1 MVNGVVSKR
10 DDCYRAYMSG
20 MPYKEISKKY
30 DVSIN
35 TLKSWHRRDGW
46 KRPKR
51 GASLSPH
58 KGAPFGN
65 RNAKGNRGGHGPPE
79 RSHNALKHGLFSR
92 YLPDDLAE
100 ICDVLD
106 GTSALDILWGNIKLM
121 YARIIRAQKY
131 MNGRGKETRGDE
143 EASFLASQS
152 RAMSTLNRMITDYDE
167 MANRSQLATEEQ
179 KLRIERLKNEI
190 KIKGAIIEVKGNI
203 PIADILKE
211 ARQRVIEMGEGEDHD
226 QSGEDNTHT
235 GPGTVHT

>member
-1 MVNGVVSKR
+1 MSKR

-20 MPYKEISKKY
+20 MPYKEISKNY

-46 KRPKR
+46 KRPKK
-51 GASLSPH
+51 GAPLAPH

-79 RSHNALKHGLFSR
+79 GSHNALKHGLFSK

-100 ICDVLD
+100 ICGVLD

-131 MNGRGKETRGDE
+131 MNGIGMDTRGEE
-143 EASFLASQS
+143 EASFLESQS
-152 RAMSTLNRMITDYDE
+152 RAMTTLNRMITDYDE
-167 MANRSQLATEEQ
+167 LANRSQLTTEEQ
-179 KLRIERLKNEI
+179 KLRIERLKNDI
-190 KIKGAIIEVKGNI
+190 KIKGAVIEVKGNI
-203 PIADILKE
+203 PLADVLKE
-211 ARQRVIEMGEGEDHD
+211 ARQRVIEMGEGHD
-226 QSGEDNTHT
+226 KSGENDTDT
-235 GPGTVHT
+235 GTGTVHP

>member
-1 MVNGVVSKR
+1 
-10 DDCYRAYMSG
+10 MSG

-226 QSGEDNTHT
+226 QSGEDNTDT
-235 GPGTVHT
+235 GTGTVHP

>member
-1 MVNGVVSKR
+1 MSKR

-46 KRPKR
+46 KRPKK